1 MSNWFTPLPT
11 IMTRVNES
19 VEKVFGGKTKKL
31 KTIKTHKI

>member
-19 VEKVFGGKTKKL
+19 VEKVFGGKSIWRKN
-31 KTIKTHKI
+31 